1 MWTLVARHTFEKE
14 IISFCFSEKGDRLYA
29 ICKDKCIYEYNT
41 QPKVMSIFDGCQ
53 LPEIRS
59 QKIEHDHCNMTAIL
73 PYPVI
78 TGKDRNVIVTN
89 DDYKMRLVMTHI
101 PTHNEIII
109 KKTTL
114 GPSYG
119 GHIQKLRLVNDKVL
133 AYSTGNKVNPINPD
147 FWPYVPRRWNRR

>member
-1 MWTLVARHTFEKE
+1 MWTLVARHSFEKE
-14 IISFCFSEKGDRLYA
+14 IISICFSEKGDRIYA
-29 ICKDKCIYEYNT
+29 ICKDKCIYEYST
-41 QPKVMSIFDGCQ
+41 EPSLMQIFDGCQ
-53 LPEIRS
+53 LPEVRS

-89 DDYKMRLVMTHI
+89 DDYKMRLVMTYI
-101 PTHNEIII
+101 PTHNDIII

-119 GHIQKLRLVNDKVL
+119 GPIQKLRLINDKML
-133 AYSTGNKVNPINPD
+133 AYSTGNKVSQHNLDIWSN
-147 FWPYVPRRWNRR
+147 VPRWWY

>member
-1 MWTLVARHTFEKE
+1 MWTLVARHSFEKE
-14 IISFCFSEKGDRLYA
+14 IISICFSEKGDRIYA
-29 ICKDKCIYEYNT
+29 ICKDKCMYEYNT
-41 QPKVMSIFDGCQ
+41 EPNYYQIFDGCQ
-53 LPEIRS
+53 LPEVRS

-78 TGKDRNVIVTN
+78 TGKDRNVIITN

-101 PTHNEIII
+101 PTHNDIII

-119 GHIQKLRLVNDKVL
+119 GPIQKLRLINDKML
-133 AYSTGNKVNPINPD
+133 TYSTGNKVYITNPD
-147 FWPYVPRRWNRR
+147 IRSYVSRWRY